1 MYARQR
7 PCKTCGQAGSS
18 PALLASRGRRA
29 PISSRHR
36 AAQPPPRPAGRA
48 RPVPPP
54 PRPAPTAAAP
64 RGARRR
70 ACAPQRGAR
79 RCRRGVGR
87 APRGTPRSRDPR
99 LPVHGAGARWKDR
112 PRVRLAVRRIKS
124 PAGVGAPCRGAVWCF
139 QCTGRQRPVAAT
151 NPEYGALDHQGTKSV
166 SRAAVRRGT
175 ASPRVHAFKN
185 AVAAGSSC
193 APLWSTIDH
202 PVWSPPRT
210 NG

>member
-7 PCKTCGQAGSS
+7 PCKTCGQVGSS

-70 ACAPQRGAR
+70 ACAPQREAR
-79 RCRRGVGR
+79 RCRRGAGR
-87 APRGTPRSRDPR
+87 APPATRRSRDPR
-99 LPVHGAGARWKDR
+99 LPVHDAGARWKDR
-112 PRVRLAVRRIKS
+112 PRVRLLARRIKT
-124 PAGVGAPCRGAVWCF
+124 PAGVTAPRRGRYQYLTYVGALHDGGTGWHCPQRGSRPTGAGTHTDRQPGAVA
-139 QCTGRQRPVAAT
+139 QCTSDCPGGPRRACWCSGC
-151 NPEYGALDHQGTKSV
+151 GAS
-166 SRAAVRRGT
+166 
-175 ASPRVHAFKN
+175 
-185 AVAAGSSC
+185 
-193 APLWSTIDH
+193 
-202 PVWSPPRT
+202 
-210 NG
+210 